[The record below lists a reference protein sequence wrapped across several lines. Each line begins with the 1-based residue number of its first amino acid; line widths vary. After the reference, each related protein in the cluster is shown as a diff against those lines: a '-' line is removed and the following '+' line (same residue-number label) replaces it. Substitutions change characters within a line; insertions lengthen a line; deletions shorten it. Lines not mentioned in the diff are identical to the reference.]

1 MGYKNEALA
10 IHKKYKGKLGIEIL
24 PPVNKDTLTLLYSPG
39 VAEPCIEIAANPELV
54 AEYTWRQNTVAV
66 ISDGSAVLGLG
77 NIGAKAAIP
86 VMEGKALLMKAFAN
100 LNGVPIVL
108 DTQDTDTIIQTVKM
122 MAPSFG
128 AINLEDISAPR
139 CVIIERELEAALD
152 IPIFHDDQHGTAI
165 VVMAALINSLKL
177 AKKDLADCKV
187 VVSGAGAAGSSI
199 IKLLHTFGCRNI
211 TAFDVNGVI
220 VGNPDNDFLQAE
232 IAELT
237 NGVAGTT
244 FAQAFIGA
252 DIFIG
257 VSAAGIVSEAMIREM
272 NDGAIVFAMAN
283 PEPEIGYDAAR
294 AAGAFIVGTGRSDFP
309 NQINNLLAFPG
320 IFRGALDVGA
330 KKITMEMKMAAV
342 YAIAGLID
350 EADLRPDYVIASPFT
365 EGLTEQVA
373 GAVAAAYKEV

>member
-1 MGYKNEALA
+1 MDYKNDALA

-24 PPVNKDTLTLLYSPG
+24 PPVNEDTLTLLYSPG
-39 VAEPCIEIAANPELV
+39 VAEPCKEIAVNPDLV

-86 VMEGKALLMKAFAN
+86 VMEGKALLMKSFAN

-108 DTQDTDTIIQTVKM
+108 DTQDTDMIIQTVKM
-122 MAPSFG
+122 LAPSFG

-177 AKKDLADCKV
+177 AQKQLADCKV

-211 TAFDVNGVI
+211 VAFDVNGVI
-220 VGNPDNDFLQAE
+220 TENPANDFLQAE

-244 FAQAFIGA
+244 FEQAFVGA

-257 VSAAGIVSEAMIREM
+257 VSAAGIVKEAMIRAM
-272 NDGAIVFAMAN
+272 NDKAIVFAMAN

-330 KKITMEMKMAAV
+330 KKITMVMKMAAV
-342 YAIAGLID
+342 YAIADLID
-350 EADLRPDYVIASPFT
+350 DADLREDYVIASPFT

-373 GAVAAAYKEV
+373 RAVAAAAKQG